1 MLAAVAAEQYTEE
14 VEIIRIIS
22 GRVIFA
28 HINNNIVFYIY
39 GFVQKKCTFFRY
51 IFPTKVA
58 KNKLFLAKKS
68 TSQVTITTE
77 HITE

>member
-28 HINNNIVFYIY
+28 HINNNIVFYI
-39 GFVQKKCTFFRY
+39 C
-51 IFPTKVA
+51 
-58 KNKLFLAKKS
+58 NKLRLEVRAS
-68 TSQVTITTE
+68 CYCSACDLITSKYNI
-77 HITE
+77 